1 MNKSSTDFEKKSV
14 DNQHSDQLSTKKSSR
29 RDLINTKR
37 CTSIGLSSTPK
48 LSSTFKSRLA
58 SSSTTVR
65 AKKFVSKLSK
75 LAKRKTVV
83 NESRILSRRTA
94 KLLSHKTSS
103 NECSLDVDDSL
114 KSKLSESF
122 SPTGKNEE
130 NSRKS
135 NHLDENSSRQ
145 SAFKGHQN
153 VGCSSSS
160 LITTIATASNTS
172 VTVKYEDNKSISS
185 VRDLPL
191 KDCINKR
198 QWKYRLFKKFTG
210 KNATLSKVKPNRFIT
225 KHDKFK
231 LLSSSRMKKRKLN
244 VSFLQKKFKRRFGS
258 YFSTNDDNGVF
269 YRSGTKSQKNGT
281 KKRSLLKDKGVNI
294 LSHSKKK
301 LNPVSVM
308 DKPNTS
314 ESISV
319 HERIEAD
326 PNGLSNVNVKKMS
339 SDKTSRKSVIKLKTK
354 KPLNSTKENQLNKLT
369 EYSQSIPYCEDISDM
384 NSSSDEDERE
394 TVIKSSRSR
403 LRHSTRNSANSST
416 NSYKKRKSIH
426 KSLTVTSNISS
437 NSSDTYSE
445 REANHTSEISQNES
459 SASGSESVYNPSD
472 ALPRLTRSQHKQ
484 LLGDTP
490 PGSALQTAAPATS
503 NRTVSISFPTKIVSS
518 SKRLQT
524 KDINKSVLLKE
535 EQANKMENNEISSS
549 IITTGGETSSSSSET
564 DHSQVNIPNTETV
577 NQVKEENIQKV
588 EDDTTF
594 GNENTESTEVDGIDV
609 CVKQE
614 VIESATIQSVPDLSP
629 EIYDDK
635 QVDDVMMN
643 ECLLEDTISQPIN
656 IGDKQEEVEE
666 EDGKTVEDND
676 TEDDRCSVQ
685 TMSTDPMDGLLYDLT
700 MSSEKSH
707 MQLSSKENDDLEEID
722 NPVNLSPHHTD
733 ITEEGGALSSTE
745 DHPVSEISNEKEVDE
760 TTVNKTSLEPMI
772 EKNEEEDKISEVEQ
786 ANILKSRKRVR
797 RSSNT
802 SNSIDTPSKRG
813 NKRTYLAPH
822 RSTTVSENSPVR
834 SFDSP
839 HYPPVSP
846 HSVPT
851 TSVSSPMPNCSKS
864 NDRSTSSNRRFGGP
878 FFPIA
883 GFDDLS
889 SDAKCQVLQ
898 ERMHR
903 ILEAWRLAKQYLKNL
918 DQRNNR
924 TRRLKGRQNLETSTS
939 LGSQD
944 NRQLVDEAHTSNDFP
959 CT

>member
-185 VRDLPL
+185 
-191 KDCINKR
+191 
-198 QWKYRLFKKFTG
+198 
-210 KNATLSKVKPNRFIT
+210 
-225 KHDKFK
+225 
-231 LLSSSRMKKRKLN
+231 
-244 VSFLQKKFKRRFGS
+244 
-258 YFSTNDDNGVF
+258 
-269 YRSGTKSQKNGT
+269 SGTKSQKNGT